1 MMDKKIFLESSFKM
15 LGEAP
20 ANNEPV
26 KIAGYASTTETD
38 RVGDVMVA
46 EAWNSGME
54 NFINNPIVLFNH
66 DYDHPIGKVINYR
79 VDMKGLY
86 VEAEIYPEAGTAYDM
101 VKRGVLTTFSVG
113 FQIKDARY
121 EPGNDIFYITAVDL
135 YEISVVSVPANA
147 GAVFELS
154 KSLSSEQLDSMKKE
168 FSTASVEEPTEVT
181 VENNETAAEAETEIN
196 PNEEI
201 KQMSDMNI
209 DVAAI
214 AEAAATAAVAKS
226 VEVGTSGAE
235 RLVADLEAR
244 FADQTKGLSDAVAGL
259 KAELAEKAAEL
270 EAMQASKRTFVGN
283 SNVSYEDKEKAV
295 LSSLMLGKSVDQTK
309 FGRSVLEKAGPHVSS
324 ADFEREVS
332 TNMEMAIRQ
341 QLVISPLFRSIS
353 MSTPTMVIPVNPEAG
368 LATWVDPAAYGA
380 TGASGTAATHAL
392 TEIQLTARKLATKE
406 FVTLD
411 EELDAILPILPFV
424 RDAMQRR
431 MARGWD
437 NALLLGTGASASNP
451 ITGLVARDS
460 ASAVTVTVANKV
472 TAATLTALRKDLG
485 VMGLMPS
492 DVTYIVSTEAY
503 YELLEDTNFM
513 TVDKIGPNATLLTG
527 QVGMIGG
534 SKVLVSGEFE
544 AKAVGKAFAAAVY
557 TPNFIIGTQSGLRFD
572 TDIDVEKQS
581 RILVQSLKVGF
592 TAIET
597 AATRLGVSI
606 GRYTA

>member
-38 RVGDVMVA
+38 RVGDVIIS
-46 EAWNSGME
+46 EAWNMGME

-181 VENNETAAEAETEIN
+181 VENNETAAEAEPEIN

-226 VEVGTSGAE
+226 VNVATTGAE

-244 FADQTKGLSDAVAGL
+244 LADQTKSLSETVASF

-270 EAMQASKRTFVGN
+270 EAMQASKRTFTADGVD
-283 SNVSYEDKEKAV
+283 YAAKEKAV
-295 LSSLMLGKSVDQTK
+295 FAALMAGKSIEATK
-309 FGRSVLEKAGPHVSS
+309 FGRSVIEKAGPHVSS

-332 TNMEMAIRQ
+332 TNLEMAIRQ
-341 QLVISPLFRSIS
+341 QLVVAPLFRSIN
-353 MSTPTMVIPVNPEAG
+353 MNTPQMIIPVNPEAS
-368 LATWVDPAAYGA
+368 LAGWVDPTAYGTSA
-380 TGASGTAATHAL
+380 ASGTASTHAL
-392 TEIQLTARKLATKE
+392 TEIQLNARKLATRE
-406 FVTLD
+406 LVALD
-411 EELDAILPILPFV
+411 EEEDAILAIVPFV

-431 MARGWD
+431 VARSMD
-437 NALLLGTGASASNP
+437 LALLRGTGANAADP
-451 ITGLVARDS
+451 ITGLVTRDA
-460 ASAVTVTVANKV
+460 ASAVTVAVANKV
-472 TAATLTALRKDLG
+472 TANTLIALRKDMG
-485 VMGLMPS
+485 VMGLNPA
-492 DVTYIVSTEAY
+492 DVVYVVSTEAY
-503 YELLEDTNFM
+503 FDLLEDANFL
-513 TVDKIGPNATLLTG
+513 TVDKIGSAATLLTG
-527 QVGMIGG
+527 EVGMVAG

-544 AKAVGKAFAAAVY
+544 AKAATKAGVVAVY
-557 TPNFIIGTQSGLRFD
+557 TPNFIVGNHRSMRMD
-572 TDIDVEKQS
+572 SDVDVTLQA
-581 RILVQSLKVGF
+581 RILVASLKMGF

-597 AATRLGVSI
+597 GATRLGVSVM
-606 GRYTA
+606 RWVA